1 MNLFRNFKLRS
12 KLLILNT
19 TAVIFLLLVGTVSYV
34 YVNQMAANSKTMYED
49 SLIKVKSINQVMT
62 NFNRIMNDL
71 LQLMVNQDASVND
84 KLKNHFEDTF
94 AENSKIIKSYGEF
107 KLDSDEQAV
116 YDQIVSGR
124 KDLRAL
130 EDKVVGL
137 AVQNNNQEAYQVYV
151 TELEPTKV
159 KIEGLYTQLSQLAEN
174 TAKQRNLDNNH
185 ASQISNIVN
194 ITSVL
199 LAVVLLALLS
209 MLITRSITRPVRE
222 LQDLMKLA
230 AEGDFSSSGTNVAR
244 DETGMLTQSYNAM
257 VGSLSLLVKQISE
270 NAVTLAASSQQL
282 QASSEQ
288 SAQATEHISTQIQ
301 EISEGSESQARGSI
315 EMNRTMQEMNVG
327 IQRIA
332 ESATELAVDSQNSES
347 SVKQGH
353 LKLAEAIREMD
364 QIHRSISDLSE
375 VVTSLNE
382 KSASIGQITDT
393 IKAIADQT
401 SLLSL
406 NAAIEAARAG
416 EEGRGFAVV
425 AAEVKKLAEQTQESS
440 SNVSTLIGQIQS
452 ETQVAFRSMEVSRS
466 QAENGRTV
474 MNDVSRVFD
483 GIMESARNLSVQ
495 LHEVSAVTEEMSASS
510 EQVLATV
517 ESSAAIASGSKEMTQ
532 SVAAATEEQ
541 LASVQEV
548 TGSASY
554 LSKLAQD
561 LQTSIERFKI

>member
-1 MNLFRNFKLRS
+1 MSLFRNFKLRS

-19 TAVIFLLLVGTVSYV
+19 TAVVFLLLIGTVSYV
-34 YVNQMAANSKTMYED
+34 YVNDMAANSKTMYEE

-62 NFNRIMNDL
+62 NFNSIMNDM
-71 LQLMVNQDASVND
+71 LQLMLNTDANTNAE
-84 KLKNHFEDTF
+84 LKQHFEDTF
-94 AENSKIIKSYGEF
+94 AANSKIIKGYGEF
-107 KLDSDEQAV
+107 HLSTEEQAV
-116 YDQIVSGR
+116 YDNITAGR

-130 EDKVVGL
+130 EDKVATL
-137 AVQNNNQEAYQVYV
+137 AMQNKNEEAYRVYLS
-151 TELEPTKV
+151 ELEPTKI
-159 KIEGLYTQLSQLAEN
+159 KIEGFYMQLSQLAEDA
-174 TAKQRNLDNNH
+174 AKQSNIENNQ
-185 ASQISNIVN
+185 ASQVSKIVS
-194 ITSVL
+194 IVSVAAAIL
-199 LAVVLLALLS
+199 LLALLS
-209 MLITRSITRPVRE
+209 ALITRSITRPTRE
-222 LQDLMKLA
+222 LQELMKLA
-230 AEGDFSSSGTNVAR
+230 AEGDFSSKGTNVSK
-244 DETGMLTQSYNAM
+244 DETGMLTASYNAM
-257 VGSLSLLVKQISE
+257 VGSLSTLVKQISE
-270 NAVTLAASSQQL
+270 NAVTLAASSEEL

-301 EISEGSESQARGSI
+301 EISEGSESQARGSV

-332 ESATELAVDSQNSES
+332 ESATELAVESQQSEA
-347 SVKQGH
+347 SVKKGH
-353 LKLAEAIREMD
+353 AKLEEAIREME
-364 QIHRSISDLSE
+364 QIHFSIGALSE

-440 SNVSTLIGQIQS
+440 SNVSSLIGQIQS

-474 MNDVSRVFD
+474 MSDVSRVFD

-517 ESSAAIASGSKEMTQ
+517 ESSAAIASSSKDMTQ